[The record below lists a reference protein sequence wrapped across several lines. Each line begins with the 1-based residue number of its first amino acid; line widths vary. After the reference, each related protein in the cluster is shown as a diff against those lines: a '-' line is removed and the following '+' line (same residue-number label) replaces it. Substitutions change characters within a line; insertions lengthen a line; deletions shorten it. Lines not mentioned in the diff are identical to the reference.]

1 LNSCIGSV
9 QLGHSTHSASKLS
22 RAKQKTIAPCDTKKQ
37 RKGKHT
43 ISVINLS
50 KTVEEPKV
58 KNSTNVT
65 KRKQSTVNLGD
76 KIK

>member
-1 LNSCIGSV
+1 LTSCVGSV

-22 RAKQKTIAPCDTKKQ
+22 RAGQKNIPSSDIKKQK
-37 RKGKHT
+37 KGKHT
-43 ISVINLS
+43 ISVINLA
-50 KTVEEPKV
+50 KTVDESKG